1 MTKKILVVEDDPAA
15 LRLTSYTLETEG
27 YEVITAVNGVEGL
40 RKAQQEA
47 PDLVVLDVMLP
58 GIDGFEVCHRL
69 RSDPD
74 APQARTP
81 ILMLTA
87 KSQEADREMGQKVG
101 GDRYISKP
109 ATPDELM
116 EAVKELLAQ
125 WEEQRV

>member
-15 LRLTSYTLETEG
+15 MRLVVYVLEAEG

-40 RKAQQEA
+40 REAEQQS
-47 PDLVVLDVMLP
+47 PDLVVLDIMLP

-69 RSDPD
+69 RSDPN
-74 APQARTP
+74 APQARTR

-101 GDRYISKP
+101 GDVYVAKP
-109 ATPDELM
+109 ATPEELT
-116 EAVKELLAQ
+116 EAVKGLL
-125 WEEQRV
+125 V